1 MAYVDVLSP
10 NPNGKTV
17 VLLHGKNFNIAYWEQ
32 TIKELS
38 KQGFRVIAPD
48 QIGFGNQPSLQATN
62 TAFSSWLLT
71 PNQFSTV

>member
-1 MAYVDVLSP
+1 
-10 NPNGKTV
+10 V

-48 QIGFGNQPSLQATN
+48 QIGFGKSTKPASYQYSFQQLALNTKSILDSLK
-62 TAFSSWLLT
+62 SIKSWY
-71 PNQFSTV
+71 